1 MSTQKRF
8 FSGMLILTFSN
19 VLIKAVGLLFKIP
32 LTNLIG
38 ETGMGYF
45 NAAYTIYA
53 WFYMLTTAGLS
64 VAVSMVVSESRA
76 KANTAQIKVILRT
89 VLILFFAIGA
99 IGTLIMVLGAGKFA
113 ELIHVPEAA
122 ICIMAIAPS
131 LFFSCMSSAL
141 RGYFQGYQIMFPTAV
156 SQVMEALGKLFIG
169 ISIAKYTLSLG
180 MKTQSVAACALLG
193 IAIGVAAG
201 FLFLTVAKLCFNEK
215 KYNNEYASI
224 DGETTTVQSGR
235 SIAARLVKI
244 AIPVTISSSVMS
256 LTSIFDTVIMP
267 GGLMRFGYTNAEAV
281 MIYGN
286 YTSLAVPM
294 FNLPPVLI
302 YAITYSV
309 VPLIT
314 ASVARREFEDAK
326 RYMRSSMKLTSLI
339 AMPCAVGLSVLAYQI
354 LSLFFKDEM
363 VENGAGMLTALAP
376 SVFFVCLVAITNS
389 ILQACGKQGK
399 PIISMLAGSAVK
411 LVASLVLIPILG
423 KYGSPVST
431 LLCYITI
438 VVINMYFVAKYA
450 GVVPSLVNVYLKPLA
465 ASAACGAVAML
476 VSLKLLPIIGAT
488 LSTVISIVCAV
499 VVYALF
505 ILILKCLTKE
515 DIELLPKGD
524 KVYLILKKIR
534 AIN

>member
-1 MSTQKRF
+1 
-8 FSGMLILTFSN
+8 MLILTFSN

-64 VAVSMVVSESRA
+64 VAVSMIVSESRA
-76 KANTAQIKVILRT
+76 RANTKQIKIIVRA
-89 VLILFFAIGA
+89 VLLLFFAIGA
-99 IGTLIMVLGAGKFA
+99 AGTLIMILGANRFA
-113 ELIHVPEAA
+113 ELIRVPEAA
-122 ICIMAIAPS
+122 ICIVAIAPS

-156 SQVMEALGKLFIG
+156 SQIMEALGKLFIG

-180 MKTQSVAACALLG
+180 MKTQNVAACALLG

-215 KYNNEYASI
+215 KYNSEYERLEGDVTS
-224 DGETTTVQSGR
+224 VQSGR
-235 SIAARLVKI
+235 SIAARLIKI
-244 AIPVTISSSVMS
+244 AVPITISSSVMS

-267 GGLMRFGYTNAEAV
+267 GGLMSYGYTNEEAV

-314 ASVARREFEDAK
+314 ASVTRREHEDAR

-339 AMPCAVGLSVLAYQI
+339 AMPCSVGLAVLAYQI
-354 LSLFFKDEM
+354 LSMFFRADM

-376 SVFFVCLVAITNS
+376 SVFFVCLVAITNA
-389 ILQACGKQGK
+389 ILQACGKERM

-411 LVASLVLIPILG
+411 LVGSIVLIPFLG

-431 LLCYITI
+431 LVCYMTI
-438 VVINMYFVAKYA
+438 VVFNMYFVAKYA
-450 GVVPSLVNVYLKPLA
+450 KVTPSVINVYLKPLI
-465 ASAACGAVAML
+465 ASAACGITAML
-476 VSLKLLPIIGAT
+476 VSYKLLPLIGNS
-488 LSTVISIVCAV
+488 LSTVASIVCAV
-499 VVYALF
+499 VVYAALV
-505 ILILKCLTKE
+505 LLLKCLTRE
-515 DIELLPKGD
+515 DVEVLPKGD
-524 KVYLILKKIR
+524 KVYAILKKLK

>member
-1 MSTQKRF
+1 
-8 FSGMLILTFSN
+8 MLILTFSN

-64 VAVSMVVSESRA
+64 VAVSMIVSESRA
-76 KANTAQIKVILRT
+76 RANTKQIKIIVRT
-89 VLILFFAIGA
+89 VLLLFFAIGA
-99 IGTLIMVLGAGKFA
+99 VGTLIMVLGANKFA
-113 ELIHVPEAA
+113 ELIRVPEAA
-122 ICIMAIAPS
+122 ICIIAIAPS

-141 RGYFQGYQIMFPTAV
+141 RGYFQGYQVMFPTAV

-169 ISIAKYTLSLG
+169 ISIAKYTLNLG
-180 MKTQSVAACALLG
+180 MKTQNVAACALLG

-215 KYNNEYASI
+215 KYNNEYERLEGDSVKV
-224 DGETTTVQSGR
+224 ENGR
-235 SIAARLVKI
+235 SIAARLIKI
-244 AIPVTISSSVMS
+244 AIPITISSSVMS

-267 GGLMRFGYTNAEAV
+267 SGLMKYGYTNEAAV
-281 MIYGN
+281 EIYGN

-309 VPLIT
+309 IPLIT
-314 ASVARREFEDAK
+314 ASVTRREHDEARR
-326 RYMRSSMKLTSLI
+326 YMSSSIKLTSLI

-354 LSLFFKDEM
+354 LSLFFRADM
-363 VENGAGMLTALAP
+363 VANGSGMLAALAP
-376 SVFFVCLVAITNS
+376 SVFFVCMVAITNA
-389 ILQACGKQGK
+389 ILQACGKERM

-411 LVASLVLIPILG
+411 LVGSIVLIPILG

-431 LLCYITI
+431 LVCYMTI
-438 VVINMYFVAKYA
+438 VALNMYFVAKYA
-450 GVVPSLVNVYLKPLA
+450 GVTPSIINVYLKPLV
-465 ASAACGAVAML
+465 ASAACGITAML
-476 VSLKLLPIIGAT
+476 VSYKLTSVLG
-488 LSTVISIVCAV
+488 STISTALAIVCAV
-499 VVYALF
+499 IVYAAFVL
-505 ILILKCLTKE
+505 LLKCLTKE
-515 DIELLPKGD
+515 DVEVLPKGE
-524 KVYLILKKIR
+524 KVYAILKKLK

>member
-76 KANTAQIKVILRT
+76 KANNAQIKIIVRT
-89 VLILFFAIGA
+89 VLLLFFAIGGV
-99 IGTLIMVLGAGKFA
+99 GTLIMVLGADKFA
-113 ELIHVPEAA
+113 ALIRVPEAA
-122 ICIMAIAPS
+122 VCIMAIAPS

-169 ISIAKYTLSLG
+169 ISIAKYTLGLG
-180 MKTQSVAACALLG
+180 MSTQNVAACALLG

-215 KYNNEYASI
+215 KYANEYARLE
-224 DGETTTVQSGR
+224 GEKYTVQNGR
-235 SIAARLVKI
+235 SVAAKLVKI

-267 GGLMRFGYTNAEAV
+267 GGLMRFGYTNEEAV

-309 VPLIT
+309 IPLIT
-314 ASVARREFEDAK
+314 ASVARHEYDDAR

-354 LSLFFKDEM
+354 LSLFFKAEM
-363 VENGAGMLTALAP
+363 VQNGAGMLTALAP
-376 SVFFVCLVAITNS
+376 SVFFVCLVAITNA
-389 ILQACGKQGK
+389 ILQACCKKTK
-399 PIISMLAGSAVK
+399 PIRSMLACSAVK
-411 LVASLVLIPILG
+411 LAMSLVLIPVLG
-423 KYGSPVST
+423 KYGSPIST
-431 LLCYITI
+431 LICYITI
-438 VVINMYFVAKYA
+438 VVFNMYFVSKYA
-450 GVVPSLVNVYLKPLA
+450 GVIPSVFNVYVKPLV
-465 ASAACGAVAML
+465 ASSACGVAAML
-476 VSLKLLPIIGAT
+476 VSYKLTPITGNTVAT
-488 LSTVISIVCAV
+488 VVSILCAV
-499 VVYALF
+499 IVYGAL
-505 ILILKCLTKE
+505 ILILRCLTKE
-515 DIELLPKGD
+515 DVEIIPKGE
-524 KVYLILKKIR
+524 KVYSLLKKLK
-534 AIN
+534 AID

>member
-1 MSTQKRF
+1 
-8 FSGMLILTFSN
+8 MLILTFSN

-64 VAVSMVVSESRA
+64 VAVSMIVSESRA
-76 KANTAQIKVILRT
+76 KANTKQIRVIVRA

-99 IGTLIMVLGAGKFA
+99 AGTLIMVLGANKFA
-113 ELIHVPEAA
+113 QLIRVPEAA
-122 ICIMAIAPS
+122 ICIVAIAPS

-180 MKTQSVAACALLG
+180 MKTQNVAACALLG

-215 KYNNEYASI
+215 KYDNEYARLE
-224 DGETTTVQSGR
+224 GEVVDVQSGR
-235 SIAARLVKI
+235 GVAARLIKI
-244 AIPVTISSSVMS
+244 AIPITISSSVMS

-267 GGLMRFGYTNAEAV
+267 GGLMSFGYTNEEAV

-314 ASVARREFEDAK
+314 ASLARREYDDAK

-339 AMPCAVGLSVLAYQI
+339 AMPCATGLSVLAYQI
-354 LSLFFKDEM
+354 LLMFFKAEM
-363 VENGAGMLTALAP
+363 VKNGAGMLTALAP
-376 SVFFVCLVAITNS
+376 SVFFVCLVAITNA
-389 ILQACGKQGK
+389 ILQACGKERM

-411 LVASLVLIPILG
+411 LVGSIVLIPILG
-423 KYGSPVST
+423 KYGSPIST
-431 LLCYITI
+431 LMCYMTI
-438 VVINMYFVAKYA
+438 VIFNMYFVAKYT
-450 GVVPSLVNVYLKPLA
+450 GVKPSVINVYLKPLI
-465 ASAACGAVAML
+465 ASAACGATAML
-476 VSLKLLPIIGAT
+476 VSLKLMPVLGNA
-488 LSTVISIVCAV
+488 LSTVLSIICAV
-499 VVYALF
+499 LVYAALV
-505 ILILKCLTKE
+505 LLLKCLCKE
-515 DIELLPKGD
+515 DVDVLPKGD
-524 KVYLILKKIR
+524 KVYVILKKLR